1 MQEWLIHVSSNHEY
15 TIYFLIIVLASI
27 EGPIL
32 AMLFGVLI
40 KLGYFDFLPIYTTLV
55 IGDLIGDSVWYSI
68 GRRFGHRFV
77 GRFGK
82 YFNVD
87 DYKIEKVDKVFH
99 KYKHYI
105 LFISKISNGFG
116 LSLVTLITAGMVR
129 IPFWKYL
136 SVNLAGQFIWSGML
150 IGVGYFFSNLY
161 IQVDTWMSRVGVVV
175 LFVVVV
181 YLFLQY
187 GKYVKKKIV

>member
-1 MQEWLIHVSSNHEY
+1 MQEWLIHVSSNHEF
-15 TIYFLIIVLASI
+15 TIYFLIIILASI

-40 KLGYFDFLPIYTTLV
+40 KLGYFSFLPIYVALML
-55 IGDLIGDSVWYSI
+55 GDLFGDTAWYLV
-68 GRRFGHRFV
+68 GRRFGYGFV
-77 GRFGK
+77 GKFGK
-82 YFNVD
+82 YINVD
-87 DYKIEKVDKVFH
+87 KYKIEKLDKVFH

-136 SVNLAGQFIWSGML
+136 SVNLVGQFIWSGLL
-150 IGVGYFFSNLY
+150 ISIGYFFSNLY
-161 IQVDTWMSRVGVVV
+161 IQVDTWMSRVGVIILF
-175 LFVVVV
+175 LFVI

-187 GKYVKKKIV
+187 GKYIKKRIV

>member
-40 KLGYFDFLPIYTTLV
+40 KLGYFDFLPIYTALV
-55 IGDLIGDSVWYSI
+55 IGDLLGDSVWYSI

-87 DYKIEKVDKVFH
+87 DYKIERVDKIFH

-136 SVNLAGQFIWSGML
+136 SVNLTGQFIWSGML
-150 IGVGYFFSNLY
+150 MGVGYFFSNLY
-161 IQVDTWMSRVGVVV
+161 IQVDTWMSRVGVIV